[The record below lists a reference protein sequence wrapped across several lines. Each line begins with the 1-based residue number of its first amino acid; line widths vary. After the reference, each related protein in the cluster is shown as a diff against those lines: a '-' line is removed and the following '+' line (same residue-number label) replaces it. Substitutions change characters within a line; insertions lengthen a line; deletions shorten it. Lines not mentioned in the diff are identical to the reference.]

1 MISQRGGHFA
11 DFTLPPV
18 KPSAGRGG
26 AGGGGSG
33 EAAEGAVEEGERDGE

>member
-11 DFTLPPV
+11 DFTPPPV

-26 AGGGGSG
+26 AGGRGSG
-33 EAAEGAVEEGERDGE
+33 GAAEGSVEEGEGDGE

>member
-11 DFTLPPV
+11 DFTPPRV
-18 KPSAGRGG
+18 KPGAGRGG

-33 EAAEGAVEEGERDGE
+33 GAAEGAVEEGERDGE